1 MRAGLL
7 TDPVTFRRAII
18 TKNQY
23 GQEETYWENYII
35 TRGNVRFNSGS
46 RVTENNEI
54 INTYTVTFTVRRYH
68 NIDEFMRILWKG
80 KTYRILSIENNN
92 EDRTKQSITI
102 IGELVNE

>member
-23 GQEETYWENYII
+23 GQEETDWIDCI
-35 TRGNVRFNSGS
+35 STRANVRFNSGS

-54 INTYTVTFTVRRYH
+54 INTYTVTFTVRYYH

-80 KTYRILSIENNN
+80 KTYRILSIE
-92 EDRTKQSITI
+92 EDKTKLTI